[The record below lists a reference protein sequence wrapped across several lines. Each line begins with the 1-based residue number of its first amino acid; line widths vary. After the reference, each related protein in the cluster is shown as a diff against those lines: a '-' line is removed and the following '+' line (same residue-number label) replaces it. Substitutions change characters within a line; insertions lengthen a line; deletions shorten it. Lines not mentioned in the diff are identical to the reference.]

1 MEPAP
6 LRYAAAPVGAS
17 HPTAGKDPSS
27 EMLDPKAAGVSDA
40 EWAAATASCFPLRVE
55 RVIDETH
62 DARSFVLAV
71 SPELTSRFRY
81 RAGQFLSFKVPHSGK
96 VLTRSYSLSSSPDCD
111 DMHKVTVK
119 RVDGG
124 RVSHWMNDHVHP
136 GDLLQVTSPA
146 GLFVL
151 NDKRRRIALFAG
163 GSGITPVISLVKTA
177 LATTDRRLEL
187 VYANRDARSVIFEAE
202 IEALRRG
209 SGGRLSVIHSLDDRD
224 GFFDVDRVKHLV
236 VDASE
241 ADFYLCG
248 PGAFMDTIERALAAL
263 HVPSEQVHIERFVS
277 PADPDEVVR
286 EATVAAPDEGAP
298 ESITIVLDGVAHEV
312 PYRAGERVL
321 EAARRAGLDPPFS
334 CEEGYCSCCMAKL
347 ARGRVKM
354 AANDCLTPD
363 LLAESWVLTC
373 QSECVSQHV
382 RIEYPD

>member
-1 MEPAP
+1 
-6 LRYAAAPVGAS
+6 
-17 HPTAGKDPSS
+17 
-27 EMLDPKAAGVSDA
+27 MLDPKAAGVSDA
-40 EWAAATASCFPLRVE
+40 EWAAATASCFPLRVT

-62 DARSFVLAV
+62 DARSFVLEV
-71 SPELTSRFRY
+71 PPELASRFRY
-81 RAGQFLSFKVPHSGK
+81 RAGQFLSFKVPHAGK

-111 DMHKVTVK
+111 TLHKFTVK

-124 RVSHWMNDHVHP
+124 RISHWVNDYVKP
-136 GDLLQVTSPA
+136 GDVLLVTPPA

-151 NDKRRRIALFAG
+151 NDKRRRIVLFAG
-163 GSGITPVISLVKTA
+163 GSGITPVISLIKTA

-187 VYANRDARSVIFEAE
+187 VYANRDARSVIFESE
-202 IEALRRG
+202 IEALRSG
-209 SGGRLSVIHSLDDRD
+209 SEGRLSVIHSLDDRD
-224 GFFDVDRVKHLV
+224 GFLDVDRVKHLV

-248 PGAFMDTIERALAAL
+248 PGPFMDTVERALAAL

-277 PADPDEVVR
+277 PTDPDEVAR

-298 ESITIVLDGVAHEV
+298 ETITIVLDGVAREV
-312 PYRAGERVL
+312 PYRPGERVL

-363 LLAESWVLTC
+363 LLAEGWVLTC

>member
-1 MEPAP
+1 
-6 LRYAAAPVGAS
+6 
-17 HPTAGKDPSS
+17 
-27 EMLDPKAAGVSDA
+27 MLDPKAAGISDA
-40 EWAAATASCFPLRVE
+40 DWAAATSSCFPLRVA

-62 DARSFVLAV
+62 DARSFVLEVPA
-71 SPELTSRFRY
+71 ELAPRFRY
-81 RAGQFLSFKVPHSGK
+81 RAGQFLSFKVPHAGK

-111 DMHKVTVK
+111 REHKITVK
-119 RVDGG
+119 RVDEG
-124 RVSHWMNDHVHP
+124 RVSHWMNDHVKA
-136 GDLLQVTSPA
+136 GDLLLVTPPA

-151 NDKRRRIALFAG
+151 NEKRRRIVLFAG
-163 GSGITPVISLVKTA
+163 GSGITPVISLIKTA
-177 LATTDRRLEL
+177 LATTERSLEL
-187 VYANRDARSVIFEAE
+187 VYANRDARSIIFESE
-202 IEALRRG
+202 IEALRAGSRG
-209 SGGRLSVIHSLDDRD
+209 HLRVIHSLDDRD
-224 GFFDVDRVKHLV
+224 GFLDVDRVKRLV

-248 PGAFMDTIERALAAL
+248 PGLFMDTVERALAAL

-277 PADPDEVVR
+277 PTDPDEIVR

-298 ESITIVLDGVAHEV
+298 ATITIVLDGVAHEV
-312 PYRAGERVL
+312 PYRTGERVL

-363 LLAESWVLTC
+363 LLEEGWVLTC
-373 QSECVSQHV
+373 QSECLSQHV

>member
-1 MEPAP
+1 
-6 LRYAAAPVGAS
+6 
-17 HPTAGKDPSS
+17 
-27 EMLDPKAAGVSDA
+27 MLDPKAAGVSDA
-40 EWAAATASCFPLRVE
+40 EWAAATASCFPLRVT

-62 DARSFVLAV
+62 DARSFVLEV
-71 SPELTSRFRY
+71 PPELAPRFRY
-81 RAGQFLSFKVPHSGK
+81 RAGQFLSFKVPHAGK

-111 DMHKVTVK
+111 TLHKFTVK

-124 RVSHWMNDHVHP
+124 RISHWVNDYVKP
-136 GDLLQVTSPA
+136 GDVLLVTPPA

-151 NDKRRRIALFAG
+151 NDKRRRIVLFAG
-163 GSGITPVISLVKTA
+163 GSGITPVISLIKTA

-187 VYANRDARSVIFEAE
+187 VYANRDARSVIFESE
-202 IEALRRG
+202 IEALRSG
-209 SGGRLSVIHSLDDRD
+209 SEGRLSVIHSLDDRD
-224 GFFDVDRVKHLV
+224 GFLDVDRVKHLV

-248 PGAFMDTIERALAAL
+248 PGPFMDTVERALAAL

-277 PADPDEVVR
+277 PTDPDEVAR

-298 ESITIVLDGVAHEV
+298 ETITIVLDGVAREV
-312 PYRAGERVL
+312 PYRPGERVL

-363 LLAESWVLTC
+363 LLAEGWVLTC

>member
-1 MEPAP
+1 
-6 LRYAAAPVGAS
+6 
-17 HPTAGKDPSS
+17 
-27 EMLDPKAAGVSDA
+27 MLDPRAAGVSDA
-40 EWAAATASCFPLRVE
+40 EWAAATAACHPLRVA

-62 DARSFVLAV
+62 DARSFVLEVPPDLAA
-71 SPELTSRFRY
+71 RFRY
-81 RAGQFLSFKVPHSGK
+81 RAGHFLSFKVPIGGK
-96 VLTRSYSLSSSPDCD
+96 VLTRSYSLSSSPDCERE
-111 DMHKVTVK
+111 HKITVK

-124 RVSHWMNDHVHP
+124 RVSQWMNDEVRA
-136 GDLLQVTSPA
+136 GDVLMVTPPA

-151 NDKRRRIALFAG
+151 NDKRRRIVFFAG
-163 GSGITPVISLVKTA
+163 GSGITPVISLIKTA

-187 VYANRDARSVIFEAE
+187 VYANRDARSIIFEKE
-202 IEALRRG
+202 LDALGGG
-209 SGGRLSVIHSLDDRD
+209 SAGRLRIVHSLDDRD
-224 GFFDVDRVKHLV
+224 GFLDVDRVKRLV

-286 EATVAAPDEGAP
+286 EVTAAAPDEGAP
-298 ESITIVLDGVAHEV
+298 EAITVVLDGVAHEV
-312 PYRAGERVL
+312 PYRPGERVL
-321 EAARRAGLDPPFS
+321 AAARRAGLDPPFS

-363 LLAESWVLTC
+363 LLAEGWVLTC

-382 RIEYPD
+382 RIEYPE